1 MKLQKKFRIDQDAYV
16 EFCKK
21 TTGSRNYITVAFT
34 SVAIIVISAIFKF
47 SDTYLKSALIGLIYA
62 AIYAVIVIVF
72 SYFTTVS
79 SAKRAYEK
87 NQFAKYRIL
96 LTFDE
101 RGLVQQTPSLKDFV
115 VTWKEFFKVIET
127 KLSFIFYVN
136 RKQAVLVSKKA
147 LKEAE
152 IAKLREIIFEYGT
165 KNNVKLK
172 LLPRQ
177 EELAAQ
183 IPDDYVAENEP
194 DDEEV
199 EVVENNE
206 VKETPKNPEVID
218 TTEVK
223 DEPKKDISTNA
234 EAIDTAE
241 VKDEHKEEDK

>member
-183 IPDDYVAENEP
+183 IP
-194 DDEEV
+194 
-199 EVVENNE
+199 
-206 VKETPKNPEVID
+206 
-218 TTEVK
+218 
-223 DEPKKDISTNA
+223 
-234 EAIDTAE
+234 
-241 VKDEHKEEDK
+241 